1 MLGGAF
7 SILGGSPCPLGDA
20 WHLCLEPPGPCW
32 YLQTCCIPIFGG
44 GGFIP
49 VVCCVSGVATGAV
62 FLFSFKC
69 SLDI

>member
-32 YLQTCCIPIFGG
+32 YLQTCCIPILGG
-44 GGFIP
+44 
-49 VVCCVSGVATGAV
+49 VVYPSCLLCERCGNRGCVFVQ
-62 FLFSFKC
+62 F
-69 SLDI
+69 